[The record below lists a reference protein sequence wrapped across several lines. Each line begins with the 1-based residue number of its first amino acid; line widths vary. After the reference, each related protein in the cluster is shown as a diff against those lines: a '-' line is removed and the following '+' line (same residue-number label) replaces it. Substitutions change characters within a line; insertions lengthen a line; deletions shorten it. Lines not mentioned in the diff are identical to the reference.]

1 MTDGPIAPTGFL
13 SPAVQ
18 KLVRESG
25 IDVRA
30 VAGSGAGGR
39 VTVRDVA
46 RAVGSGRAVATLDA
60 PDASASPPAV
70 APVRGEDR
78 RVPFSAVRV
87 RTAQNLRESIDTAVH
102 ALVVT
107 EVDYSAVERARDV
120 AAADGRTLTYL
131 PFVARAVVDAI
142 RRYPEVN
149 AVVDGDGL
157 LIRGAINLG
166 FAVDLD
172 HAGLVVPVVRDADG
186 MRLTTIAERVTD
198 LGQRGRDHALRP
210 DDLSAGTFTI
220 TNVGRY
226 GTLIAGPIINQPQV
240 AILSTDGVKMRPVAL
255 PDGHGGYVIG
265 VHPIGNLSL
274 SFDHRAFD
282 GAYASAFLALVRDT
296 LEQRD
301 WRAEL

>member
-1 MTDGPIAPTGFL
+1 MTDGPIAPAGFL

-18 KLVRESG
+18 KLARDTG
-25 IDVRA
+25 IDVRTI
-30 VAGSGAGGR
+30 AGSGAGGR
-39 VTVRDVA
+39 VTARDVE
-46 RAVGSGRAVATLDA
+46 RAAPSSSVATIE
-60 PDASASPPAV
+60 AV
-70 APVRGEDR
+70 APVATADR
-78 RVPFSAVRV
+78 RVPFSAIRL
-87 RTAQNLRESIDTAVH
+87 RTAQNLRQSIDAAVH

-107 EVDYSAVERARDV
+107 EVDYSAVERARDD
-120 AAADGRTLTYL
+120 AAAAGPTLTYL

-149 AVVDGDGL
+149 AIVDGDAL
-157 LIRGAINLG
+157 LIRSAINLG

-172 HAGLVVPVVRDADG
+172 HEGLIVPVVRDADH
-186 MRLTTIAERVTD
+186 MRLAAIADHVAD
-198 LGQRGRDHALRP
+198 LGRRGRDHALRP
-210 DDLSAGTFTI
+210 DDFSAGTFTI

-226 GTLIAGPIINQPQV
+226 GTLMAGPIINHPQV

-255 PDGHGGYVIG
+255 SDGHGGYVIG

-296 LEQRD
+296 LETRD
-301 WRAEL
+301 WGAEL